1 LTSTK
6 ARGRRFAGA
15 IGDPAPIN
23 RDSTVGPVVT
33 ITLAIVLAE
42 HFV

>member
-1 LTSTK
+1 MSTK
-6 ARGRRFAGA
+6 ARGRQFAGA
-15 IGDPAPIN
+15 IGGSAPN
-23 RDSTVGPVVT
+23 NWDSTVGSVVT